1 MNSLNY
7 CVQLPRNMSLN
18 PTNRDPI
25 PITLLSGFLGAGKTT
40 LLEHILTSNHGLKI
54 AVVINDMASVN
65 IDAELIANH
74 KVTTVKEQLIQLQNG
89 CICCTLR
96 GDLLEELASLAINN
110 EFQYIVIESSGASEP
125 MLIAETFTH
134 EYSEML
140 KQLYV
145 DLDKS
150 DHNNK
155 VVENV
160 VKLGGLSSIAKIDT
174 CVTVVDAFNFVS
186 NFETTEFA
194 RDSNGDVPEK
204 TISDLMV
211 DQLEFANVIIINKA
225 SSIDTTT
232 QYKINEVIK
241 NLNPGARIIYSDYC
255 KIDVSQII
263 NTKMFDFS
271 EAIHSSGWLRSFEE
285 EIERRKA
292 PPIRHES
299 ELEYGLNNFVY
310 ISKRPF
316 HPVRLY
322 NFLVDK
328 FILIED
334 SFIHEV
340 DSQSIIMK
348 KRNSVFG
355 SVVRSKGFFWL
366 ATRFLMKGEWS
377 CAGSMLT
384 LKNGNPWYSMMG
396 QYDAK
401 SDIYNNGD
409 LISRLF
415 ADRRQEIVFIGL
427 FMNKKAIIHELNKCL
442 VTDEELMAVEKIVF
456 EASSYMEIENR
467 LQMLFEDP
475 FEEWPI
481 HYGAHPIDVE
491 YEDEVSDMD
500 YDDQEIEVS
509 QV

>member
-1 MNSLNY
+1 MSL
-7 CVQLPRNMSLN
+7 QLP
-18 PTNRDPI
+18 NRDPI

-96 GDLLEELASLAINN
+96 GDLLEELASLAANN

-125 MLIAETFTH
+125 MLIAETFTP

-150 DHNNK
+150 DENNK

-174 CVTVVDAFNFVS
+174 CVTVIDAFNFVA
-186 NFETTEFA
+186 NFETTEFVT
-194 RDSNGDVPEK
+194 DTNGDVPEK
-204 TISDLMV
+204 TLSDLMV
-211 DQLEFANVIIINKA
+211 DQLEFANVIIINKISA
-225 SSIDTTT
+225 VDIPT

-241 NLNPGARIIYSDYC
+241 NLNPTARTIYADYC
-255 KIDVSQII
+255 KIDVSQIL
-263 NTKMFDFS
+263 NTKMFDFHQ
-271 EAIHSSGWLRSFEE
+271 AMHSSGWLRSFEE
-285 EIERRKA
+285 EIERRKS
-292 PPIRHES
+292 PPVRHES

-334 SFIHEV
+334 SFIHEA
-340 DSQSIIMK
+340 DPQSIIMK

-366 ATRFLMKGEWS
+366 ASRFLLKGEWS

-384 LKNGNPWYSMMG
+384 LKNGNPWFSMMG

-401 SDIYNNGD
+401 NDIYNNGD
-409 LISRLF
+409 LVSRLF

-427 FMNKKAIIHELNKCL
+427 YMNKQAIVHELNKCL
-442 VTDEELMAVEKIVF
+442 VTDEELLAVEKVVF
-456 EASSYMEIENR
+456 EASSYLQIENN
-467 LQMLFEDP
+467 LKLLFEDP
-475 FEEWPI
+475 FEEWGI
-481 HYGAHPIDVE
+481 HYGTGPVDVE
-491 YEDEVSDMD
+491 YEDEEEAAMD
-500 YDDQEIEVS
+500 YDDESDDTQI
-509 QV
+509 

>member
-1 MNSLNY
+1 
-7 CVQLPRNMSLN
+7 MSLKLAS
-18 PTNRDPI
+18 RDPI

-65 IDAELIANH
+65 IDAELISNH

-96 GDLLEELASLAINN
+96 GDLLEELASLAKDDQ
-110 EFQYIVIESSGASEP
+110 FQYIVIESSGASEP

-140 KQLYV
+140 KQLYT
-145 DLDKS
+145 DLQKS
-150 DHNNK
+150 HENNEI
-155 VVENV
+155 VGNV
-160 VKLGGLSSIAKIDT
+160 VKLGGLSAIATIDT
-174 CVTVVDAFNFVS
+174 CVTVVDAFNFIS
-186 NFETTEFA
+186 NFETVEFA
-194 RDSNGDVPEK
+194 RDANGDVPEK
-204 TISDLMV
+204 TLSDLMV

-225 SSIDTTT
+225 SAVNFET
-232 QYKINEVIK
+232 QYKIREVI
-241 NLNPGARIIYSDYC
+241 NSLNPSARIISADYC
-255 KIDVSQII
+255 QIDVSQIL
-263 NTKMFDFS
+263 NTKMFDFHQ
-271 EAIHSSGWLRSFEE
+271 AMHSSGWLKSFEE

-310 ISKRPF
+310 VSKRPF

-334 SFIHEV
+334 SFIHEN
-340 DSQSIIMK
+340 DPNSIIIK

-384 LKNGNPWYSMMG
+384 LKNGNPWFSIMG

-401 SDIYNNGD
+401 EDIYNNGD

-427 FMNKKAIIHELNKCL
+427 FMNKNAIIQELDKCL
-442 VTDEELMAVEKIVF
+442 VNDRELMAIEKIVF
-456 EASSYMEIENR
+456 EASSYMEIENN
-467 LQMLFEDP
+467 LQLLFEDP
-475 FEEWPI
+475 FEEWGI
-481 HYGAHPIDVE
+481 HFGSGPVDVE
-491 YEDEVSDMD
+491 YEEEEDLMDEEMD
-500 YDDQEIEVS
+500 VQT
-509 QV
+509 